1 MFILSMVWLAGGV
14 FVGGLANLAA
24 IAPVVWWRSERWSR
38 WGLVGLGALAAVGGG
53 WLGTLLFGR
62 LFGSAM
68 AAWVAVLSVALVPY
82 GVARL
87 VRRAGNA

>member
-1 MFILSMVWLAGGV
+1 MLILSLVWLAGGV

-24 IAPVVWWRSERWSR
+24 IAPGAWWRSQRRSRWSM
-38 WGLVGLGALAAVGGG
+38 VGLGALAAVGGG

-62 LFGSAM
+62 FFGSAT
-68 AAWVAVLSVALVPY
+68 AAWVAVLAVALVPH

-87 VRRAGNA
+87 VRRAGKA